1 MASQKDESELADHWD
16 LPDTVS
22 CLGVMIKLC
31 LSFLTICRSY
41 VGTIVLMTV
50 PNNSTAT
57 KAGLLFSYYIVL
69 SFWAAQGLGMSLLSR

>member
-1 MASQKDESELADHWD
+1 VAREQDKAELVGHWN
-16 LPDTVS
+16 LSDTVS
-22 CLGVMIKLC
+22 LLDTKHLC
-31 LSFLTICRSY
+31 PSFLTMCRSY